1 MPFSTTIGSLRDGPS
16 DSARINEYHMNYLLI
31 LLTTL
36 ALTASRPTDRPV
48 KPAAQP
54 VVVLELFTSQG
65 CSSCPPA
72 DRVLAELT
80 QQAARSGQ
88 AVYGLSFHVDYW
100 DRLGWKDPF
109 SSKQFTDRQRQ
120 YDRALKTQT
129 YTPQLVINGR
139 ENVIGGQRGR
149 IEQAI
154 QTIQK
159 QPASAFIGVDG
170 SVARAG
176 EQVVVNYTLSTSG
189 PYRVNVALVQ
199 REART
204 AIDTGENGGRMLV
217 NTNVVRQF
225 KTVEQSAP
233 SGRVSL
239 PFPADVKPDQTAV
252 LVYVQR
258 TDTGQVVGA
267 KWM

>member
-1 MPFSTTIGSLRDGPS
+1 
-16 DSARINEYHMNYLLI
+16 MNYLLM
-31 LLTTL
+31 LLITVGMEIN
-36 ALTASRPTDRPV
+36 P
-48 KPAAQP
+48 PADKAVAQP

-72 DRVLAELT
+72 DKAMQDIT

-100 DRLGWKDPF
+100 NRLGWQDPF

-129 YTPQLVINGR
+129 YTPQLIINGKQA
-139 ENVIGGQRGR
+139 VIGGQRDR
-149 IEQAI
+149 IEQII
-154 QTIQK
+154 QTSQK
-159 QPASAFIGVDG
+159 QPAAAFISVDG
-170 SVARAG
+170 NVSQDAR
-176 EQVVVNYTLSTSG
+176 QVTVNYILSTAG

-199 REART
+199 KETRT
-204 AIDTGENGGRMLV
+204 PVKNGENGGRTLV

-225 KTVEQSAP
+225 KTIDRADKTGS
-233 SGRVSL
+233 VSL
-239 PFPADVKPDQTAV
+239 SLPADLPSSQSAV

-258 TDTGQVVGA
+258 TDSGQVVGA
-267 KWM
+267 KMF

>member
-1 MPFSTTIGSLRDGPS
+1 MKL
-16 DSARINEYHMNYLLI
+16 LLI
-31 LLTTL
+31 SAALFGL
-36 ALTASRPTDRPV
+36 AASSPASRLPRPTP
-48 KPAAQP
+48 QP

-72 DRVLAELT
+72 DRALQDLT
-80 QQAARSGQ
+80 QQAARAGQ

-100 DRLGWKDPF
+100 DRLGWRDPF

-120 YDRALKTQT
+120 YDQALQSQT

-139 ENVIGGQRGR
+139 QDIIGGQRGR

-154 QTIQK
+154 ERIQK

-170 SVARAG
+170 SLARNDH
-176 EQVVVNYTLSTSG
+176 EVTVTYSLSAAG

-199 REART
+199 KETRT
-204 AIDTGENGGRMLV
+204 AVRNGENGGRTLV

-225 KTVEQSAP
+225 KTIDQSAAA
-233 SGRVSL
+233 GKVSL
-239 PFPADVKPDQTAV
+239 ALPTDLPADQMAV

-258 TDTGQVVGA
+258 TDNGQVVGA
-267 KWM
+267 RML

>member
-1 MPFSTTIGSLRDGPS
+1 
-16 DSARINEYHMNYLLI
+16 MNYLIILI
-31 LLTTL
+31 TAL
-36 ALTASRPTDRPV
+36 ALTASRPTDRPT

-72 DRVLAELT
+72 DRALQELT
-80 QQAARSGQ
+80 QQAAQLGQ

-109 SSKQFTDRQRQ
+109 SNKQFTDRQRQ

-139 ENVIGGQRGR
+139 QDVIGGQRGR

-154 QTIQK
+154 QTIQQ
-159 QPASAFIGVDG
+159 QPASDFIGVDG
-170 SVARAG
+170 SSARTG
-176 EQVVVNYTLSTSG
+176 GQVEVKYTLSANG

-204 AIDTGENGGRMLV
+204 AVGNGENGGRTLV

-225 KTVEQSAP
+225 KTVDQP
-233 SGRVSL
+233 STTGNVTL
-239 PFPADVKPDQTAV
+239 PLPTDVKPDQTAV

>member
-1 MPFSTTIGSLRDGPS
+1 
-16 DSARINEYHMNYLLI
+16 MNYLLI
-31 LLTTL
+31 SLMVFGL
-36 ALTASRPTDRPV
+36 ATSLPADKPA

-72 DRVLAELT
+72 DKALQDIT

-100 DRLGWKDPF
+100 NRLGWQDPF
-109 SSKQFTDRQRQ
+109 SAKQYTDRQRQ
-120 YDRALKTQT
+120 YDRVLKSQT
-129 YTPQLVINGR
+129 YTPQLVINGQQD
-139 ENVIGGQRGR
+139 VIGGQRGR

-159 QPASAFIGVDG
+159 QPASAFVGVDG
-170 SVARAG
+170 SMARDAK
-176 EQVVVNYTLSTSG
+176 QVTVSYELSAAG

-199 REART
+199 KEART
-204 AIDTGENGGRMLV
+204 AVQNGENGGRTLV
-217 NTNVVRQF
+217 NTQVVRQF
-225 KTVEQSAP
+225 KTVDE
-233 SGRVSL
+233 SGISGSVSL
-239 PFPADVKPDQTAV
+239 PSPAGLTPDQMTV

-258 TDTGQVVGA
+258 MDNGQVVGA
-267 KWM
+267 KML

>member
-1 MPFSTTIGSLRDGPS
+1 
-16 DSARINEYHMNYLLI
+16 MNYLLTLPI
-31 LLTTL
+31 LFML
-36 ALTASRPTDRPV
+36 AALLPAHNAT

-54 VVVLELFTSQG
+54 VAVLELFTSQG

-72 DRVLAELT
+72 DKALQDLT

-100 DRLGWKDPF
+100 NRLGWTDPF
-109 SSKQFTDRQRQ
+109 STKQYTDRQRQ
-120 YDRALKTQT
+120 YDRSLNTQT
-129 YTPQLVINGR
+129 YTPQLIINGR
-139 ENVIGGQRGR
+139 QNVIGGQRGR

-159 QPASAFIGVDG
+159 QPAAAFIGVDG
-170 SVARAG
+170 NLVRDAG
-176 EQVVVNYTLSTSG
+176 QITINYTLSASG

-199 REART
+199 KEAHT
-204 AIDTGENGGRMLV
+204 AVKNGENGGRTLV

-225 KTVEQSAP
+225 RTIDA
-233 SGRVSL
+233 SGTSGSTTLSL
-239 PFPADVKPDQTAV
+239 HTGLNADQTNV

-258 TDTGQVVGA
+258 KDDGQIIGA
-267 KWM
+267 KQL

>member
-1 MPFSTTIGSLRDGPS
+1 
-16 DSARINEYHMNYLLI
+16 MNYLII
-31 LLTTL
+31 LLTAIGMIISL
-36 ALTASRPTDRPV
+36 PPKNSV

-72 DRVLAELT
+72 DKAVQELT

-88 AVYGLSFHVDYW
+88 AVYSLSFHVDYW
-100 DRLGWKDPF
+100 DRLGWQDPF
-109 SSKQFTDRQRQ
+109 SSKLFTDRQRQ

-129 YTPQLVINGR
+129 YTPQLVINGSQD
-139 ENVIGGQRGR
+139 VIGGQRGR

-159 QPASAFIGVDG
+159 QPVSAFLGVDG
-170 SVARAG
+170 SVVRDDK
-176 EQVVVNYTLSTSG
+176 QVTVKYELSAAG

-199 REART
+199 KEART
-204 AIDTGENGGRMLV
+204 AVRNGENGGRTLV

-225 KTVEQSAP
+225 KTIDDSAT
-233 SGRVSL
+233 SGNAVL
-239 PFPADVKPDQTAV
+239 PLPTGLPVDQTAI

-258 TDTGQVVGA
+258 TDNGQVVGA
-267 KWM
+267 KQL